1 MYLFL
6 YEESRAHVLFMVKVV
21 YPMCPMGSKSPQ
33 GGLVSRR
40 GTRISLRPVLTVSL
54 SLSQNWVS
62 YFAGQGQGE
71 LLLPHLTVS
80 ANYILK
86 TSINQSNFM

>member
-40 GTRISLRPVLTVSL
+40 GTRPLRRYHARGRFPAVS
-54 SLSQNWVS
+54 S
-62 YFAGQGQGE
+62 YLE
-71 LLLPHLTVS
+71 
-80 ANYILK
+80 
-86 TSINQSNFM
+86 